1 MIERDAPAAQAGAA
15 EAEPEQRRRLTP
27 DDRRRQIVDGA
38 IDYFAEVGFD
48 GGTRNL
54 AARLGVTQPLL
65 YRYFPA
71 KEDLIRAVYE
81 RLYVGSWKEEWSE
94 TIGDAGLPLRDRLV
108 RFYLSYTEVIF
119 DPRWIRIYLFA
130 GLKGLEINRWWMDFV
145 EQNVMRRLC
154 GEIRRQEGLP
164 GFDEIPLTAAEAEA
178 FWTLH
183 GGIFYYGVRRE
194 VFGATP
200 RVAREAFVAQSV
212 DCLLAALP
220 AAARAALPLS

>member
-71 KEDLIRAVYE
+71 KEDLMRAVYK
-81 RLYVGSWKEEWSE
+81 RLAGRLRAVF
-94 TIGDAGLPLRDRLV
+94 GDASKISRMRLGPL
-108 RFYLSYTEVIF
+108 
-119 DPRWIRIYLFA
+119 
-130 GLKGLEINRWWMDFV
+130 
-145 EQNVMRRLC
+145 VMQFWVPSARTRSCAMRSFRRRT
-154 GEIRRQEGLP
+154 ISRAI
-164 GFDEIPLTAAEAEA
+164 GFP
-178 FWTLH
+178 
-183 GGIFYYGVRRE
+183 
-194 VFGATP
+194 
-200 RVAREAFVAQSV
+200 
-212 DCLLAALP
+212 P
-220 AAARAALPLS
+220 AAKTSS